1 MFIQWYVSA
10 MDATTVALL
19 YVSTII
25 RSNGFSTQNLWKTPV
40 WYDKINIM
48 SDLYAGLRKKQKIIS
63 KK

>member
-1 MFIQWYVSA
+1 

-25 RSNGFSTQNLWKTPV
+25 KANGFSTQNLWKTPV